1 VHLPAAEH
9 VNVQMVNRL
18 AAVFPAVD
26 HGPKPRRQAFF
37 GGKFGRDRQQM
48 PEERRVSPRNMP
60 ERDQMFSGYDEK
72 VNGGAGRDIGKRDRL
87 LILVEPGCRNLPVD
101 VPAED
106 TVQGGTALSRM
117 LCA

>member
-1 VHLPAAEH
+1 MPAEPAGLTQEGEQALARRPVHLPAAEH

-60 ERDQMFSGYDEK
+60 E
-72 VNGGAGRDIGKRDRL
+72 
-87 LILVEPGCRNLPVD
+87 
-101 VPAED
+101 
-106 TVQGGTALSRM
+106 
-117 LCA
+117 